1 MNPKNLL
8 IGIGIIDLIIGIVF
22 FFGKEAIL
30 TSAIVG
36 IGEEGLRV
44 GSIFLEVIA
53 VLFAGIAIIEF
64 LSRNI
69 EISASKKV
77 LLGSGFGHLPM
88 FVLLIRDT
96 IIAQSGGGPPIPLV
110 IVHILIIASALY
122 VGFKAV
128 SPESD

>member
-44 GSIFLEVIA
+44 GSIFL
-53 VLFAGIAIIEF
+53 
-64 LSRNI
+64 
-69 EISASKKV
+69 K
-77 LLGSGFGHLPM
+77 
-88 FVLLIRDT
+88 
-96 IIAQSGGGPPIPLV
+96 
-110 IVHILIIASALY
+110 
-122 VGFKAV
+122 
-128 SPESD
+128 

>member
-53 VLFAGIAIIEF
+53 VLFAGLAIIEF

-69 EISASKKV
+69 EISAAKKV

-88 FVLLIRDT
+88 FV
-96 IIAQSGGGPPIPLV
+96 
-110 IVHILIIASALY
+110 
-122 VGFKAV
+122 
-128 SPESD
+128 